1 MSCILNYRF
10 YLFYLHIMDANISK
24 LLEAERNANRIVEE
38 AQKEKQAK
46 IKEAEAYQKQQIES
60 IRTEEEG
67 KFNSYIN
74 EKYGNKNEM
83 EAIEKE
89 VEIEIS
95 QMKEKFNNG
104 RAGVI
109 ELLLKNVIDVDLEVP
124 DVVKGEYDKIM

>member
-1 MSCILNYRF
+1 
-10 YLFYLHIMDANISK
+10 MDANISK

-67 KFNSYIN
+67 KFNSLIN

-104 RAGVI
+104 RAQVI

-124 DVVKGEYDKIM
+124 EVVKGEYDKIM